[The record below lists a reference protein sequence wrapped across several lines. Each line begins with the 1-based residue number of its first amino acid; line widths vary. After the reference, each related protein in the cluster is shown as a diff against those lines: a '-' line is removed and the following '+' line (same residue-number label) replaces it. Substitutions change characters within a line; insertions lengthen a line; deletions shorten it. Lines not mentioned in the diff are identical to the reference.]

1 MTTNEIITELLQYD
15 GYTKDVG
22 THSITYIS
30 EIDNEG
36 YRTVISN
43 EYAQTYLTNLNILH
57 RVAVKVYRALIDSQ
71 CHDDISDITDGC
83 SNIQFAMFSLPING
97 EYITLATATA
107 EAIVYLKSHK
117 I

>member
-30 EIDNEG
+30 EIDNEW

-43 EYAQTYLTNLNILH
+43 EYAQTYLTDLNILH
-57 RVAVKVYRALIDSQ
+57 RVAVKVFGEVVDSNL
-71 CHDDISDITDGC
+71 DVSDINDLC
-83 SNIQFAMFSLPING
+83 CNIENVLLCNPNEQG
-97 EYITLATATA
+97 EHLQLA
-107 EAIVYLKSHK
+107 EALVNAIKY
-117 I
+117 IQNATT